1 MATGR
6 FIDRPAMAVAVLRA
20 LDLRYG
26 QIEGAY
32 PEIIAATSRRSSLLG
47 RWIQVQSGT
56 EVIEGMAE
64 ELDGDGHLLLR
75 DGEGMLRRLSA
86 GEVTVVAK

>member
-1 MATGR
+1 
-6 FIDRPAMAVAVLRA
+6 
-20 LDLRYG
+20 
-26 QIEGAY
+26 
-32 PEIIAATSRRSSLLG
+32 
-47 RWIQVQSGT
+47 VQSGT

-75 DGEGMLRRLSA
+75 DAEGILRRLSA